1 MMPNSSSWPGNE
13 PPTTSF
19 VTKVAEKRTAPRM
32 PRRNRPHPEEST
44 RAMNQPAS
52 RFTGQV
58 AVVTG
63 AASGIGAATAERLA
77 AEGAAVVLADIAADA
92 GQAVAEGIR
101 GRGGTAAFVTADVA
115 SPEDWERVAAQA
127 RGFGTVG
134 VLVSNAF
141 TVDVRPAHELSLP
154 SWERQ
159 LAVNL
164 TGAFLGFKA
173 LLPDLRERR
182 GAVVLTSS
190 VHAHK
195 GIPGHPAYAASKGA
209 LLSLCGQLAV
219 EYGPEV
225 RVNAVLPGPILTA
238 AWDRVPEEDRAASIA
253 ETAAR
258 RFGRPEEAAAAIAF
272 LAAAEA
278 SYITGSS
285 LLVDGGWSVVK
296 ASA

>member
-1 MMPNSSSWPGNE
+1 A
-13 PPTTSF
+13 
-19 VTKVAEKRTAPRM
+19 VAAGIRTA
-32 PRRNRPHPEEST
+32 
-44 RAMNQPAS
+44 
-52 RFTGQV
+52 G
-58 AVVTG
+58 
-63 AASGIGAATAERLA
+63 
-77 AEGAAVVLADIAADA
+77 
-92 GQAVAEGIR
+92 
-101 GRGGTAAFVTADVA
+101 GRAAFVTADV
-115 SPEDWERVAAQA
+115 SGPGDWDRIVAVAHT
-127 RGFGTVG
+127 FGPVG
-134 VLVSNAF
+134 VLVSNAY
-141 TVDVRPAHELSLP
+141 TVDVAPAHTMTLA

-164 TGAFLGFKA
+164 TGGFLGFRA
-173 LLPDLRERR
+173 VLPDLREQR

-238 AWDRVPEEDRAASIA
+238 AWDRVPAEDRERSVA

-258 RFGRPEEAAAAIAF
+258 RFGRPEEVAAAVAF
-272 LAAAEA
+272 LAAEEA

>member
-1 MMPNSSSWPGNE
+1 MNG
-13 PPTTSF
+13 
-19 VTKVAEKRTAPRM
+19 TA
-32 PRRNRPHPEEST
+32 
-44 RAMNQPAS
+44 
-52 RFTGQV
+52 RFTDRV

-63 AASGIGAATAERLA
+63 AASGIGAATARRLA
-77 AEGAAVVLADIAADA
+77 AEGAAVILADIAKER
-92 GQAVAEGIR
+92 GEAVAADIR
-101 GRGGTAAFVTADVA
+101 AAGGRAAFVAADV
-115 SPEDWERVAAQA
+115 SDEGDWDRIVAAA
-127 RGFGTVG
+127 HTYGPVG
-134 VLVSNAF
+134 VLVGNAY
-141 TVDVRPAHELSLP
+141 TVRVAPAHEMSLDA
-154 SWERQ
+154 WERQ

-164 TGAFLGFKA
+164 TGCFLGFRA
-173 LLPDLRERR
+173 VLPDLREGR

-209 LLSLCGQLAV
+209 LLSLSGQLAV

-238 AWDRVPEEDRAASIA
+238 AWDRVPAADRERSIA

-258 RFGRPEEAAAAIAF
+258 RFGRPEEVAAAIAF
-272 LAAAEA
+272 LAAGEA

>member
-1 MMPNSSSWPGNE
+1 MNAN
-13 PPTTSF
+13 
-19 VTKVAEKRTAPRM
+19 PRF
-32 PRRNRPHPEEST
+32 
-44 RAMNQPAS
+44 ADK
-52 RFTGQV
+52 V

-77 AEGAAVVLADIAADA
+77 AEGAAVILADISE
-92 GQAVAEGIR
+92 GPGESVAEGIR
-101 GRGGTAAFVTADVA
+101 AGGGRARFVRTDV
-115 SPEDWERVAAQA
+115 SDEGDWQRAVAAA
-127 RGFGTVG
+127 HTFGPVG
-134 VLVSNAF
+134 VLVSNAY
-141 TVDVRPAHELSLP
+141 TVDVTPAHEMTLA

-164 TGAFLGFKA
+164 TGTFLGFRA
-173 LLPDLRERR
+173 VLPDLRAQR
-182 GAVVLTSS
+182 GAAVLTSS

-225 RVNAVLPGPILTA
+225 RVNAVLPGPILTG
-238 AWDRVPEEDRAASIA
+238 AWDRVGEEDRRKTVA
-253 ETAAR
+253 ETAAG
-258 RFGRPEEAAAAIAF
+258 RFGTPEEAAAAIAF
-272 LAAAEA
+272 LAADEA

>member
-1 MMPNSSSWPGNE
+1 MNG
-13 PPTTSF
+13 
-19 VTKVAEKRTAPRM
+19 TA
-32 PRRNRPHPEEST
+32 
-44 RAMNQPAS
+44 
-52 RFTGQV
+52 RFTDRV

-63 AASGIGAATAERLA
+63 AASGIGAATAQRLA
-77 AEGAAVVLADIAADA
+77 AEGAAVILADIAKER
-92 GQAVAEGIR
+92 GEAVAADIR
-101 GRGGTAAFVTADVA
+101 AAGGRAAFVPADV
-115 SPEDWERVAAQA
+115 SDKGDWDRIVAAA
-127 RGFGTVG
+127 HTYGPVG
-134 VLVSNAF
+134 VLVSNAY
-141 TVDVRPAHELSLP
+141 TVRVAPAHEMSLDA
-154 SWERQ
+154 WERQ

-164 TGAFLGFKA
+164 TGGFLGFKA
-173 LLPDLRERR
+173 VLPDLREQR

-209 LLSLCGQLAV
+209 LLSLGGQLAV

-225 RVNAVLPGPILTA
+225 RVNTVLPGPILTA
-238 AWDRVPEEDRAASIA
+238 AWDRVPAEDRERSIA

-258 RFGRPEEAAAAIAF
+258 RFGRPEEVAAAIAF
-272 LAAAEA
+272 LAAEEA

>member
-1 MMPNSSSWPGNE
+1 MNGN
-13 PPTTSF
+13 
-19 VTKVAEKRTAPRM
+19 
-32 PRRNRPHPEEST
+32 T
-44 RAMNQPAS
+44 RFADK
-52 RFTGQV
+52 V

-77 AEGAAVVLADIAADA
+77 AEGAAVILADITEDA
-92 GQAVAEGIR
+92 G
-101 GRGGTAAFVTADVA
+101 
-115 SPEDWERVAAQA
+115 ERVAAGIRA
-127 RGFGTVG
+127 AGGRALFVRTDVADEGDWGRTVSAAHTFGPVD

-141 TVDVRPAHELSLP
+141 TVDVTPAHEMTVT

-164 TGAFLGFKA
+164 TGAFLGFRA
-173 LLPDLRERR
+173 VLPDLRERR

-225 RVNAVLPGPILTA
+225 RVNAVLPGPILTG
-238 AWDRVPEEDRAASIA
+238 AWDRVSEEDRRQSVT
-253 ETAAR
+253 ETAAK
-258 RFGRPEEAAAAIAF
+258 RFGTPQEAAAAIAF
-272 LAAAEA
+272 LAADEA

-285 LLVDGGWSVVK
+285 LLVDGGWSVLK

>member
-1 MMPNSSSWPGNE
+1 ME
-13 PPTTSF
+13 Q
-19 VTKVAEKRTAPRM
+19 
-32 PRRNRPHPEEST
+32 PRRHGD
-44 RAMNQPAS
+44 
-52 RFTGQV
+52 RFTDRT

-77 AEGAAVVLADIAADA
+77 QEGAAVVLADIAEERGA
-92 GQAVAEGIR
+92 AVADRIAEDG
-101 GRGGTAAFVTADVA
+101 GRARFVTADV
-115 SPEDWERVAAQA
+115 STEEGWGRIAAAA
-127 RGFGTVG
+127 RGFGPVD
-134 VLVSNAF
+134 VLVSNAY
-141 TVDVRPAHELSLP
+141 TVDVTPAHETSLD
-154 SWERQ
+154 SWQRQ

-164 TGAFLGFKA
+164 TGAFLGFRA
-173 LLPDLRERR
+173 VLDDLRARR

-238 AWDRVPEEDRAASIA
+238 AWDRVSAEDRARSVA
-253 ETAAR
+253 ETAAG
-258 RFGRPEEAAAAIAF
+258 RFGTPAEVAAAIAF
-272 LAAAEA
+272 LASHES
-278 SYITGSS
+278 SYITGAS

-296 ASA
+296 SSA

>member
-1 MMPNSSSWPGNE
+1 MDA
-13 PPTTSF
+13 PT
-19 VTKVAEKRTAPRM
+19 PRF
-32 PRRNRPHPEEST
+32 
-44 RAMNQPAS
+44 A
-52 RFTGQV
+52 GQV

-63 AASGIGAATAERLA
+63 AASGIGAATARRLA
-77 AEGAAVVLADIAADA
+77 AEGAAVVLADIAEEA
-92 GQAVAEGIR
+92 GLAVAAGIR
-101 GRGGTAAFVTADVA
+101 EQGGRAAFTTADVS
-115 SPEDWERVAAQA
+115 SPEAWQRVLDQA
-127 RGFGTVG
+127 HGFGPVG

-141 TVDVRPAHELSLP
+141 VVDVAPAHETTLA

-164 TGAFLGFKA
+164 TGGFLGFTT
-173 LLPDLRERR
+173 LLPDLREQR

-190 VHAHK
+190 VHARM
-195 GIPGHPAYAASKGA
+195 GIPGHPAYAAAKGA

-225 RVNAVLPGPILTA
+225 RVNTVLPGPILTA
-238 AWDRVPEEDRAASIA
+238 AWDRVPPEDRERSVA

-258 RFGRPEEAAAAIAF
+258 RFGRPEEVAAAIAF
-272 LAAAEA
+272 LAAGEA

-285 LLVDGGWSVVK
+285 LVVDGGWSVVK